1 MGRKKEFVATKSF
14 TIGLQELV
22 YLEKVCNEKNIKASK
37 FINGLL
43 RKAMLTD
50 LEKEKQNYGPITWCT
65 VCSGHKEFGNTEDID
80 GLNRWIC
87 KECGDDKTEVI
98 KYMLET
104 KGK

>member
-50 LEKEKQNYGPITWCT
+50 MEKEKQNHGPITWCT
-65 VCSGHKEFGNTEDID
+65 GCSNYKEYEQKDPYEDPSWTCID
-80 GLNRWIC
+80 
-87 KECGDDKTEVI
+87 CGDDKTKVI
-98 KYMLET
+98 EYMLE
-104 KGK
+104 K

>member
-22 YLEKVCNEKNIKASK
+22 YLEKVCNEKDMKASK

-43 RKAMLTD
+43 RKAMLTA
-50 LEKEKQNYGPITWCT
+50 LEKEKQQHGPITYCTGCNDYKEFEYTEDNDGYNWSCT
-65 VCSGHKEFGNTEDID
+65 V
-80 GLNRWIC
+80 
-87 KECGDDKTEVI
+87 CGDDKTKVI
-98 KYMLET
+98 DYMLET

>member
-43 RKAMLTD
+43 RTAMLAA
-50 LEKEKQNYGPITWCT
+50 LEKEKQKHGPITYCT
-65 VCSGHKEFGNTEDID
+65 GCNEYKEFEYMEDERAWTCIV
-80 GLNRWIC
+80 
-87 KECGDDKTEVI
+87 CGDDKTKVI
-98 KYMLET
+98 EYMLE
-104 KGK
+104 K